1 MTSSALRF
9 SGERTDDAP
18 LEQQLGSPCRVAA
31 PAEHKEHVPRGRLS
45 TCPSPAGAAMPTR
58 ARAHGGGT
66 SRARRGEG
74 ARGERI
80 GEDTREQTYQASGPH
95 LEGEKKADL
104 PSIGASPV
112 AYGRPPGSREQFTQ
126 QAAARAEVRQP
137 PPPWHASA
145 GGGGGRLLAQVAARE
160 SERGETKKIQAE
172 VIAQDTRQDTRL
184 FRRQRPATWPPKPQ
198 GTRVPLP
205 RDCREH
211 GAMQGRPATPGR
223 LY

>member
-31 PAEHKEHVPRGRLS
+31 PAEAQEHVPRGRLS

-126 QAAARAEVRQP
+126 GPLRSDGGRRRPSSRLRPRRCVA
-137 PPPWHASA
+137 A
-145 GGGGGRLLAQVAARE
+145 GGWRRPSALGLYTAAGRPWQPGPARLGGKPARRDP
-160 SERGETKKIQAE
+160 RGE
-172 VIAQDTRQDTRL
+172 
-184 FRRQRPATWPPKPQ
+184 
-198 GTRVPLP
+198 
-205 RDCREH
+205 REDD
-211 GAMQGRPATPGR
+211 
-223 LY
+223 